1 MEKIKQNQEI
11 DVRYLQSFEKGH
23 QYNQNTN
30 SKRFSENFQ
39 RYVFVLSPP
48 KSLSNVKI
56 HQSSW
61 SKWHIVKRVGQNLKN
76 NTVCHP
82 SRPLLKHTLP
92 HSKNDFFELLQLTL
106 ISFVHSHYIITQMRF
121 WWYQHFY
128 YNEKRQRSETDFCTV
143 KWEIENAKKHNLN
156 SYSKAAS

>member
-1 MEKIKQNQEI
+1 MLNKFFWKHTNIDQRWTNSWERSNQESSSMEKIKQNQEI

-56 HQSSW
+56 HQSPW
-61 SKWHIVKRVGQNLKN
+61 SKWHIVKCVGHNLKN

-92 HSKNDFFELLQLTL
+92 HSKKDFFELLQLTL
-106 ISFVHSHYIITQMRF
+106 NLIFFVHSF
-121 WWYQHFY
+121 GSWVSLSCGCSF
-128 YNEKRQRSETDFCTV
+128 FLP
-143 KWEIENAKKHNLN
+143 AL
-156 SYSKAAS
+156 